1 MKEFKEW
8 VGTGRRIN
16 KIVSLKCVRLYSVLK
31 ARKKIWALQNI
42 IETAVILSDDNP
54 ARIDEVPPEELLHAP
69 YGLVTGPLKPSITRR
84 VLVNFFINWYAS
96 DMSIQEREQD
106 KSARL
111 FSRALEL
118 MPGGVNSPV
127 RAFRAVGGT
136 PLFIQSASGPTV
148 TDVAGRTFID
158 YVGSWGPMI
167 LGHADAEI
175 IAALAAVA
183 ANGTSFGAPNELEVE
198 LAEEIV
204 AAVPSIKMVRMVN
217 SGTEATMSAIRL
229 ARGVTGRDKLVKFEG
244 CYHGHADSLLVKAG
258 SGVATLGLPDSP
270 GVPGALAQHTL
281 TVSFNDTTALEDTF
295 QQHPDIAAVIIEPVV
310 GNMGC
315 VPPTPGF
322 LDFVRELTKK
332 HGALLIFDEV
342 MTGFRLARG
351 GAQELYGITPDI
363 TCLGKIIGGGLPVGA
378 YGGSRELMRNIAPVG
393 SIYQAGTLSG
403 NPLAMAAGLVTL
415 RRLRDQKF
423 YEALEQSSAK
433 LCEGLS
439 QAAADAGLKTT
450 TNRVGS
456 MWTTFFT
463 DAPVT
468 NWTTA
473 NTSNREL
480 YGRFFHAMLDEGVY
494 LAPSQFEAGFVSAA
508 HTDLII
514 EQTISASKKA
524 FSALM

>member
-1 MKEFKEW
+1 MSTPE
-8 VGTGRRIN
+8 RD
-16 KIVSLKCVRLYSVLK
+16 
-31 ARKKIWALQNI
+31 Q
-42 IETAVILSDDNP
+42 DN
-54 ARIDEVPPEELLHAP
+54 
-69 YGLVTGPLKPSITRR
+69 
-84 VLVNFFINWYAS
+84 
-96 DMSIQEREQD
+96 
-106 KSARL
+106 SARL
-111 FSRALEL
+111 FERALEL

-127 RAFRAVGGT
+127 RAFRGVGGT
-136 PLFIQSASGPTV
+136 PLFIRSANGPTI
-148 TDVAGRTFID
+148 TDVSGRTFID

-167 LGHADAEI
+167 LGHADGEI
-175 IAALAAVA
+175 VAALAAIA

-204 AAVPSIKMVRMVN
+204 AAVPSIEMVRMVN

-270 GVPGALAQHTL
+270 GVPASLAQHTL
-281 TVSFNDTTALEDTF
+281 TVPFNDPQALDEIF
-295 QQHPDIAAVIIEPVV
+295 KQHLDIAAVIIEPVV

-315 VPPTPGF
+315 VPPAPGF
-322 LDFVRELTKK
+322 LEFVRELTTK

-351 GAQELYGITPDI
+351 GAQERYGITPDI

-393 SIYQAGTLSG
+393 AIYQAGTLSG
-403 NPLAMAAGLVTL
+403 NPLAMTAGLLTL
-415 RRLRDQKF
+415 RRLRDPKF
-423 YEALEQSSAK
+423 YENLEQQSAK
-433 LCEGLS
+433 LCEGLT
-439 QAAADAGLKTT
+439 AAAAEAGVKTT

-473 NTSNREL
+473 SASDRKL
-480 YGRFFHAMLDEGVY
+480 YGKFFHAMLDEDVY
-494 LAPSQFEAGFVSAA
+494 LAPSQFEAGFVGAA
-508 HTDLII
+508 HTDQII
-514 EQTISASKKA
+514 EQTIAAARKA
-524 FSALM
+524 CARLKGEGVKGKG